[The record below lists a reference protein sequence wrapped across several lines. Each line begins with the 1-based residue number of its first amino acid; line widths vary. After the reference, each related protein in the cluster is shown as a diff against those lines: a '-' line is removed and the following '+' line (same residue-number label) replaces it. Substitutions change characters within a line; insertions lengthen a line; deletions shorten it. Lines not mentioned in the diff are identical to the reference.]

1 MWWMETIIK
10 ERLEKQN
17 AGWSR
22 RKSLCFW
29 FVGIQVRI
37 SHMWFHIYIYI
48 YIFLPFSYFL
58 MVCFNVKGDTV
69 GSLAADTEREV
80 SWGLRCLLG
89 INCCESKR
97 EGGYWAEGKFR
108 A

>member
-1 MWWMETIIK
+1 MPLVCRNSGEDFPHVV
-10 ERLEKQN
+10 
-17 AGWSR
+17 S
-22 RKSLCFW
+22 
-29 FVGIQVRI
+29 
-37 SHMWFHIYIYI
+37 YIYI

-97 EGGYWAEGKFR
+97 EGGYRAEGKFR

>member
-1 MWWMETIIK
+1 
-10 ERLEKQN
+10 
-17 AGWSR
+17 
-22 RKSLCFW
+22 
-29 FVGIQVRI
+29 
-37 SHMWFHIYIYI
+37 
-48 YIFLPFSYFL
+48 

-97 EGGYWAEGKFR
+97 EGGYRAEGKFR